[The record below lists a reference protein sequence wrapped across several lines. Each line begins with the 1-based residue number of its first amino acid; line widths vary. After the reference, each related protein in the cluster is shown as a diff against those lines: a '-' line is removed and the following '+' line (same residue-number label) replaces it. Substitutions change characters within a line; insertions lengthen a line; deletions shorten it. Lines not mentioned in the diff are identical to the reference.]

1 MGYRQLKPFYPKDM
15 GTRKGWCLENVAKG
29 FHIYGVPS
37 ALPSAKADMEFN
49 KSRGTLHPLNTIPDY
64 VAVPVYL
71 DTASKYEHVEVCDKG
86 TYWSDGYIASKPSNS
101 FGWGEYCNGVRIV
114 EWADDPQPTG
124 DFLPPKGYW
133 KSSTTM
139 TGGDSSDQIAAMAYF
154 MYKVFPLYTKRAALG
169 NYFGPNLR
177 SSIIEFQ
184 RRTNIERDGNVGPI
198 TYGKLKDN
206 GFTDWHKWYADW
218 VNFNR

>member
-15 GTRKGWCLENVAKG
+15 GTRKGLCLENVAKG

-49 KSRGTLHPLNTIPDY
+49 KARGTLHPLNTIPNN

-71 DTASKYEHVEVCDKG
+71 DTATKYEHVEVCDKG
-86 TYWSDGYIASKPSNS
+86 TYWSDGYIVSKPNNS

-124 DFLPPKGYW
+124 FLPTKGYW
-133 KSSTTM
+133 CRYDKDDRVNTLSKFMRSTFP
-139 TGGDSSDQIAAMAYF
+139 AYT
-154 MYKVFPLYTKRAALG
+154 PAAALG
-169 NYFGPNLR
+169 PIYGDNLWK
-177 SSIIEFQ
+177 SIKEFQ
-184 RRTNIERDGNVGPI
+184 RRTGLEQDGNTGPI
-198 TYGKLKDN
+198 TYAKLKEY
-206 GFTDWHKWYADW
+206 GFKG
-218 VNFNR
+218 